1 MPRGDGSPRGPCR
14 LLPPAARRA
23 AEAPRRSSIPSP
35 TPGTRSPAP
44 SGPPRNI
51 PHPDGKR
58 PGASVSLE
66 TKPAPNASGS
76 AGAERRTVS
85 INGLIAPFGGAEVS
99 VRPAPS
105 GHPRGVSPGCGG
117 CLRAVAAGAA
127 RRCQPRGNP
136 MPRAGFTGGAKFK
149 LGTHGADWKQPAL
162 HPSLLSPGSTGPVA
176 PRCLE
181 AGGTAR
187 RSPCRV
193 SQAEPGARP
202 SPRPQRTAA
211 PSTAARR
218 PRAGSPA
225 TGGVAWPAI
234 APPTPRPRPHG
245 QRRHLPHPR
254 GKWRPPRRLA
264 TAPASACF

>member
-1 MPRGDGSPRGPCR
+1 MRRSRCARPRPATPAGSA
-14 LLPPAARRA
+14 PAA
-23 AEAPRRSSIPSP
+23 
-35 TPGTRSPAP
+35 G
-44 SGPPRNI
+44 
-51 PHPDGKR
+51 D
-58 PGASVSLE
+58 V
-66 TKPAPNASGS
+66 
-76 AGAERRTVS
+76 
-85 INGLIAPFGGAEVS
+85 
-99 VRPAPS
+99 
-105 GHPRGVSPGCGG
+105 CGQWQQV
-117 CLRAVAAGAA
+117 LRGAA
-127 RRCQPRGNP
+127 SPEATRCPALGSR
-136 MPRAGFTGGAKFK
+136 GGAKFK
-149 LGTHGADWKQPAL
+149 LGTHGTDWKQPAL

>member
-1 MPRGDGSPRGPCR
+1 M
-14 LLPPAARRA
+14 
-23 AEAPRRSSIPSP
+23 
-35 TPGTRSPAP
+35 
-44 SGPPRNI
+44 
-51 PHPDGKR
+51 
-58 PGASVSLE
+58 SLE

-76 AGAERRTVS
+76 AGAERRMVS

-218 PRAGSPA
+218 PRAGSPRQ
-225 TGGVAWPAI
+225 GAWP
-234 APPTPRPRPHG
+234 G
-245 QRRHLPHPR
+245 QR
-254 GKWRPPRRLA
+254 
-264 TAPASACF
+264 